1 MRFFGGLGIFVAT
14 AHLDCFSG
22 IAGDMLLA
30 ALIDAGA
37 PIDPIRQM
45 LATLSLPVTLGV
57 EEVSHCGVRAL
68 HLQVEAP
75 IDQTARHLPEIKDF
89 ITRSGMPHRA
99 QKRALDAFQ
108 VLAEAEA
115 AIHNTTIDKVHF
127 HEVGALDSITDILGS
142 AFALNL
148 LEIDRITA
156 APVPLGS
163 GRVKCDHGWMPVPA
177 PATALLMRGL
187 PLAPNPVEGE
197 LTTPTGAAVLKAW
210 VNDWISQP
218 LGSYDMVGH
227 GAGTR
232 RYPTHPNLLRVFL
245 TKAAHPAN
253 LESDWVWQLE
263 TTIDDQ
269 PGEVIAHAV
278 SQVLLAG
285 ALDAYTIATQMKK
298 GRPGCLLVVL
308 APEGRE
314 SAITQTLLAETRSL
328 GLRRSRVA
336 RWKLPRRQG
345 ECATAWGPVRVKW
358 SRQQLVQGAHDWE
371 PSPEF
376 DDCQAIALKHHLPL
390 VEVVRIAT
398 EAARSAGPPP
408 A

>member
-1 MRFFGGLGIFVAT
+1 VAT

-37 PIDPIRQM
+37 PVDPLRAM
-45 LATLSLPVTLGV
+45 LDRLKLPVTLGV

-68 HLQVEAP
+68 HLEIEAP
-75 IDQTARHLPEIKDF
+75 EDQPARHLPEIQD
-89 ITRSGMPHRA
+89 IIVASELPPRA
-99 QKRALDAFQ
+99 RQRALDAFQ
-108 VLAEAEA
+108 VLGEAEA
-115 AIHNTTIDKVHF
+115 AIHNVPLEKVHF

-142 AFALNL
+142 AYALDL
-148 LEIDRITA
+148 LDLDHLSA

-210 VNDWISQP
+210 VNQWTSQP
-218 LGSYDMVGH
+218 LLTYDRVGH

-232 RYPTHPNLLRVFL
+232 RYPTHPNLLRVFVGQGSAS
-245 TKAAHPAN
+245 TG
-253 LESDWVWQLE
+253 LETDWVWQLE

-269 PGEVIAHAV
+269 PGEVIAHAA
-278 SQVLLAG
+278 SQALLAG
-285 ALDAYTIATQMKK
+285 ALDAYTIATHMKK

-308 APEGRE
+308 APEGKE
-314 SAITQTLLAETRSL
+314 AAIAALVLAETRSL
-328 GLRRSRVA
+328 GLRRTRVA
-336 RWKLPRRQG
+336 RWKLPRQAG
-345 ECATAWGPVRVKW
+345 ECVTPWGTVRVKW
-358 SRQQLVQGAHDWE
+358 AKLQGLKGALEWQ

-376 DDCQAIALKHHLPL
+376 DDCQSIARSHQVPL
-390 VEVVRIAT
+390 VEVTRVAT
-398 EAARSAGPPP
+398 ESAWAAGLPVH
-408 A
+408 